1 MSTLRERAVRI
12 KETNEHGYYERDI
25 DDMIEFA
32 ESERALQR
40 QECAEAYRNKSK
52 EFEFVVVIDIAN
64 AIMSAGANPT
74 NPYGCRC
81 EWKRD
86 DHHNR
91 HVLWR
96 GEVYFYSTSCDFCP
110 SCGKAKR
117 MEVLK

>member
-1 MSTLRERAVRI
+1 MSIRERA
-12 KETNEHGYYERDI
+12 NEFARKRATS
-25 DDMIEFA
+25 MIGTVITVDHLAEFA
-32 ESERALQR
+32 ESERELQR

-86 DHHNR
+86 DHCNR
-91 HVLWR
+91 HILWR

-117 MEVLK
+117 REQ